1 MTALRAVLVTP
12 LSGPLARFGIP
23 GASALRLWA
32 THSPALAARWTSVD
46 LEVVDAHP
54 SAAAAMREA
63 VARNPDVLFGP
74 YGAGPAVAALQA
86 TRRVVWYHGGATAR
100 LRRPAF
106 GHALNVLAPAATY
119 FDQVLRA
126 ISSQDSNIRR
136 VSLLHSTTGFGHE
149 VASGAAMASRELG
162 LELHATAYAPGH
174 VAAAA
179 DGVAVGD
186 ALLVA
191 GAFEDELTAAQILLG
206 RPWRAAA
213 FVGAGV
219 DEVLATLGPAREG
232 LLGPTQWLARVAE
245 PPDEGPA
252 ADWFVATFRDAVGAE
267 PAYPAASAFAAGVL
281 AARCLRDAGTAED
294 EAVLRTATQLGVQ
307 TLFGHF
313 HLDPDTGLQ
322 VGSEILVVQW
332 QAGERR
338 VIWPLSKAERQI
350 RPLGGR

>member
-12 LSGPLARFGIP
+12 LSGPLARFGSP

-32 THSPALAARWTSVD
+32 THAPALAAPWTSVD
-46 LEVVDAHP
+46 FEVVDAHP

-86 TRRVVWYHGGATAR
+86 TRRLVWNHGGATAR

-106 GHALNVLAPAATY
+106 GHVLNVLAPAATY

-126 ISSQDSNIRR
+126 ISSQHSDIRR
-136 VSLLHSTTGFGHE
+136 VSLLHSKTGFGHE
-149 VASGAAMASRELG
+149 VASGAATASRELG

-267 PAYPAASAFAAGVL
+267 PAYPAAAAFAAGVL

-294 EAVLRTATQLGVQ
+294 EAVLRTATHLGVQ

-338 VIWPLSKAERQI
+338 VVWPLPKAERQI
-350 RPLGGR
+350 LPLRGQ

>member
-12 LSGPLARFGIP
+12 LSGPLARFGSP
-23 GASALRLWA
+23 GATALRLWA
-32 THSPALAARWTSVD
+32 THAPALAAPWTSVD
-46 LEVVDAHP
+46 LEVVDAYP

-86 TRRVVWYHGGATAR
+86 TRRVVWNHGGATAR

-106 GHALNVLAPAATY
+106 GHVLNVLAPGATY
-119 FDQVLRA
+119 FDQVVRA
-126 ISSQDSNIRR
+126 ISFQDRNITR

-149 VASGAAMASRELG
+149 VASGAATASRELG
-162 LELHATAYAPGH
+162 LELHTTTYAPGH

-179 DGVAVGD
+179 GSLALGD

-191 GAFEDELTAAQILLG
+191 GAFEDELAAARILLG

-219 DEVLATLGPAREG
+219 DEVLAALGPARDG
-232 LLGPTQWLARVAE
+232 LLGPTQWLARVTE

-252 ADWFVATFRDAVGAE
+252 ADWFAATFRDAVGAE
-267 PAYPAASAFAAGVL
+267 PTYPAAAAFAAGVL

-294 EAVLRTATQLGVQ
+294 EAVLRTATRLGVQ

-313 HLDPDTGLQ
+313 RLDPNTGLQ
-322 VGSEILVVQW
+322 VGSEVLVVQW

-338 VIWPLSKAERQI
+338 VVWPLLKAERQI
-350 RPLGGR
+350 VPLRSR

>member
-1 MTALRAVLVTP
+1 MHRATSPLLPTAS
-12 LSGPLARFGIP
+12 LS
-23 GASALRLWA
+23 
-32 THSPALAARWTSVD
+32 
-46 LEVVDAHP
+46 VV
-54 SAAAAMREA
+54 
-63 VARNPDVLFGP
+63 
-74 YGAGPAVAALQA
+74 
-86 TRRVVWYHGGATAR
+86 
-100 LRRPAF
+100 
-106 GHALNVLAPAATY
+106 
-119 FDQVLRA
+119 
-126 ISSQDSNIRR
+126 
-136 VSLLHSTTGFGHE
+136 
-149 VASGAAMASRELG
+149 
-162 LELHATAYAPGH
+162 
-174 VAAAA
+174 
-179 DGVAVGD
+179 
-186 ALLVA
+186 
-191 GAFEDELTAAQILLG
+191 GAFEDELAAARILLG

-219 DEVLATLGPAREG
+219 DEVLATLGSAREG

-267 PAYPAASAFAAGVL
+267 PAYPAAAAFAAGVL

-338 VIWPLSKAERQI
+338 VVWPLAKAERQI
-350 RPLGGR
+350 LPLRGQ